1 MIRPALKL
9 RALDGLKIP
18 PLGKR
23 AEAGGVV
30 STSALSDGDAMQA
43 TSVGQVGDFK
53 FSNKHITRISKHY
66 LALDL
71 IGIKGEVQY
80 CDW

>member
-53 FSNKHITRISKHY
+53 FSKKHITS
-66 LALDL
+66 
-71 IGIKGEVQY
+71 
-80 CDW
+80 

>member
-1 MIRPALKL
+1 M
-9 RALDGLKIP
+9 
-18 PLGKR
+18 
-23 AEAGGVV
+23 

-71 IGIKGEVQY
+71 IGIKGEVQN
-80 CDW
+80 CD